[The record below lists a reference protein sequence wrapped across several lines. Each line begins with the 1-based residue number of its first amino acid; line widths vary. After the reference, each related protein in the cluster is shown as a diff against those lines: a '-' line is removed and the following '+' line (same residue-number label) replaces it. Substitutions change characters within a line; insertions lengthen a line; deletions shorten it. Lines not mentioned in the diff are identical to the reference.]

1 MKNAE
6 PRRPPQPSKAAPGR
20 VRAGWREAVL
30 VCKDCERR
38 SRGPKRL
45 SAAALAK
52 MLKQAC
58 RTARVGRPRLLL
70 TNCMGVCPKKA
81 YTVAA
86 LVPGSEIAVIAF
98 HRKDDADAAV
108 AMLFPRD

>member
-6 PRRPPQPSKAAPGR
+6 SLHFPPPSKAAPGR
-20 VRAGWREAVL
+20 VRASWREALL

-45 SAAALAK
+45 SAKALVK
-52 MLKQAC
+52 ILKQAC
-58 RTARVGRPRLLL
+58 RTAQIGRPRVLL
-70 TNCMGVCPKKA
+70 TNCMGICPKKA
-81 YTVAA
+81 FTVAA
-86 LVPGSEIAVIAF
+86 FAPGTEIAMIAF

-108 AMLFPRD
+108 AELLARG